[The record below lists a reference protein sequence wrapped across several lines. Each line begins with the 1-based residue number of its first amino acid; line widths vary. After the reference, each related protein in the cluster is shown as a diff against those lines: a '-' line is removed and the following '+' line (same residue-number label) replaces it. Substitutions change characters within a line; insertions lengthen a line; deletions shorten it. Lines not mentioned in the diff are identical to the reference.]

1 MALVEIKK
9 QLLSLLTRSSLKNY
23 QNIKKVKNIFKNLLN
38 SLSGL
43 ITIDSIKKQ
52 LTPLLTR

>member
-23 QNIKKVKNIFKNLLN
+23 QNMKKVKNIFKNLLN